1 MAEEIKIGIGDLN
14 VAKTPV
20 SLVTIG
26 LGSCIGIAV
35 YDCKSKIGGLAHIM
49 LPDSSQFANI
59 TNEMKF
65 ADLAIPLLIT
75 KLIKCGCNKK
85 NLKAKIAGG
94 AAMFRFTDKSMTMNI
109 GERNIIAVK
118 AALKKENI
126 IILSEDIGGN
136 KGRTIK
142 LNTDDGKLIV
152 KVIGVSTKEI

>member
-26 LGSCIGIAV
+26 LGSCIGIAI

-94 AAMFRFTDKSMTMNI
+94 AAMFSFTDKSMTMNI

-142 LNTDDGKLIV
+142 LNTYDGKLIV